1 MYHRVIAS
9 KERYS
14 TIPANSFDFMCYNYF
29 IITDIITTIP
39 LPKQKYGKDM
49 AKFGPYMTHMW
60 A

>member
-29 IITDIITTIP
+29 IITDIITTNI
-39 LPKQKYGKDM
+39 LCLIKKK
-49 AKFGPYMTHMW
+49 KH
-60 A
+60 